1 MCRPQSSES
10 LDEFREDHTAKR
22 NRCPMMRTITLQIS
36 SFVLIFLNCMPW
48 AIADNPTGVW
58 KGEWRSGS
66 TGHHGPMRANIQP
79 KADGSYQA
87 KFTGRFALVIPFAY
101 RVNLQPSYD
110 GYGNRILTAEK
121 PLGPLMGSYRMSA
134 QAVGN
139 GLHGNFQAAG
149 DNGTIRMNRIR

>member
-1 MCRPQSSES
+1 
-10 LDEFREDHTAKR
+10 
-22 NRCPMMRTITLQIS
+22 
-36 SFVLIFLNCMPW
+36 
-48 AIADNPTGVW
+48 
-58 KGEWRSGS
+58 
-66 TGHHGPMRANIQP
+66 MRANIQP

-121 PLGPLMGSYRMSA
+121 PLGPLMGSYRMS
-134 QAVGN
+134 
-139 GLHGNFQAAG
+139 NFQAAG

>member
-1 MCRPQSSES
+1 
-10 LDEFREDHTAKR
+10 
-22 NRCPMMRTITLQIS
+22 
-36 SFVLIFLNCMPW
+36 
-48 AIADNPTGVW
+48 
-58 KGEWRSGS
+58 
-66 TGHHGPMRANIQP
+66 MRANIQP

-110 GYGNRILTAEK
+110 GYGNHILTADK
-121 PLGPLMGSYRMSA
+121 PLGPLLGSYRMSA